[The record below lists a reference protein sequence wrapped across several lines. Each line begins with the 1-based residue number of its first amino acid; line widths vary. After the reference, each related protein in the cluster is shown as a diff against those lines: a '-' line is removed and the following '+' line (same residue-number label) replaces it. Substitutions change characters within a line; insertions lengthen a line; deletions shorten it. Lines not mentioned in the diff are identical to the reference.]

1 MILRDSIH
9 DATTVK
15 EVLSSL
21 IRRSDSYSKTREEI
35 LMELNFIVEDVEKS
49 INHMDS
55 EMEKAFS

>member
-15 EVLSSL
+15 EVLSGL

-49 INHMDS
+49 INRMDS